1 MRKWHWLDPS
11 NSAPE
16 NIFEAFNLPLR
27 KVLLRTKHFFY
38 FYQFSDDSYDEERLM
53 ITMAEKYEHKV
64 WGCRKCCHHHCHY
77 DQNDHHCDP
86 PDEKGKWC
94 WGAEQWQFA
103 GCYLTPATLP
113 GPPATTIVTII
124 IVIINSPIHH
134 FISNVQ
140 SNSCRQPHY
149 PVQKLL
155 CVHHHL
161 SAHRNH

>member
-16 NIFEAFNLPLR
+16 NIFEAFNLPLGCVEEGSF
-27 KVLLRTKHFFY
+27 KDQPF

-64 WGCRKCCHHHCHY
+64 WGCRRCCHHHCHY

-94 WGAEQWQFA
+94 WGAEQWQLA
-103 GCYLTPATLP
+103 GCYLTPATNS
-113 GPPATTIVTII
+113 TTGSENFPHPLLTSSPHNH
-124 IVIINSPIHH
+124 INNINHILKKSKKQNWRYH
-134 FISNVQ
+134 F
-140 SNSCRQPHY
+140 
-149 PVQKLL
+149 
-155 CVHHHL
+155 
-161 SAHRNH
+161 